1 MMLICI
7 PNGWEVEQC
16 SMSSTERRQASTDMA
31 FLGKTKRAVQQ
42 FSSPEELYLSGTLP
56 RTTAAVGS
64 LWLHQGDVIRAYAE
78 NHLDTLDLALE
89 LPTGTGKTLPGLLI
103 GEWVRR
109 KAEGPVIY
117 ATPTKQLARQVA
129 ATAKREGVP
138 VVLLLGSA
146 KYDWDRADEASVEGG
161 EAIGIATYSAVFN
174 SSPKLPEARLL
185 IFDDAHAGEQF
196 VGNEYGISIRRHDD
210 ENAYLEVLE
219 ALKPFLSGLLIQRL
233 EGGSDPGVHHQ
244 VRLLLPAVDQAALT
258 KFDAALA
265 SLPKPY
271 SYELAMIRS
280 GLAACCVYLS
290 YGGIQIRP
298 MVPPTYENHIFARAK
313 QRIYLSATLGS
324 GGELERAFGRRQILR
339 MPLPTKTPPRSGRRL
354 FVFPDLV
361 KGGDA
366 IELTK
371 RIIGLQ
377 DKALVLTQETI
388 ANTEAAAKLL
398 VSDGVPVMGR
408 DDLEQRGLESF
419 AKAPA
424 GILSLANRY
433 DGLDLPGKACRIV
446 VLGGKPDA
454 VGLQERFLSERAE
467 ANAALVERLRTRIVQ
482 GAGRCTRGPND
493 YAVVVVLG
501 SDITKYFSRP
511 ENLKALEPE
520 LQAEVEFGWQNSRGA
535 DPDDV
540 VENVEMF
547 LEHGADWREQGEPMV
562 AEFRQDAVKVEP
574 PGTDALGMA
583 AALEVE
589 AWQLAFADDWIGA
602 SEKLQE
608 AVPHVGPAAT
618 RGYRGLLL
626 YIAGVWLHLGAQD
639 ETQRSR
645 ARQLIREAALAADRG
660 TWLKEMRDL
669 PGAEEVPPVP
679 EDIVAVNQVA
689 ARLRGQF
696 NPTRINADVTEMQD
710 ALAQNE
716 ATRYERGLTTL
727 GSFLG
732 AEAFKPKGQ
741 GRCDSAWVWGV
752 AMWMTIEAKSEE
764 HGNGLLPLKDVRQA
778 NTQLDQLAADR
789 GVDHPPAGSPAIIV
803 SDKLSVDPQHAQAAN
818 QNVYLTSTGVVR
830 EIASDV
836 AVVWADLLTTAVRI
850 DSEQAQKQHVRSVMT
865 ENGCLPS
872 QVIDRLTQNRIKP
885 GD

>member
-1 MMLICI
+1 
-7 PNGWEVEQC
+7 
-16 SMSSTERRQASTDMA
+16 MA
-31 FLGKTKRAVQQ
+31 FLGKAKRAVQQ
-42 FSSPEELYLSGTLP
+42 FPSPEELYLSGTLP
-56 RTTAAVGS
+56 RTTAAVDS

-78 NHLDTLDLALE
+78 GHQDTPDLALE

-103 GEWVRR
+103 AEWVRR
-109 KAEGPVIY
+109 KTAGPVIY

-129 ATAKREGVP
+129 ATAEREGVP
-138 VVLLLGSA
+138 VAVLTGTA
-146 KYDWDRADEASVEGG
+146 KHWDPADEASVEGG
-161 EAIGIATYSAVFN
+161 EAIGLTTYSAIFN
-174 SSPKLPEARLL
+174 SSPKLPEAQLL

-196 VGNEYGISIRRHDD
+196 VGNEYGINIRRYDD
-210 ENAYLEVLE
+210 EDAYLEVLDG
-219 ALKPFLSGLLIQRL
+219 LKPFLSGLLIQRL
-233 EGGSDPGVHHQ
+233 EGEPDPGAHHQ
-244 VRLLLPAVDQAALT
+244 VRLILPAIDQAALT
-258 KFDAALA
+258 SLDAALA
-265 SLPKPY
+265 GLPKPH
-271 SYELAMIRS
+271 SYKLAMIRS

-298 MVPPTYENHIFARAK
+298 MIPPTYENHVYARAK

-324 GGELERAFGRRQILR
+324 GGELERAFGRREIVR

-366 IELTK
+366 VGLTK
-371 RIIGLQ
+371 QIIGLT
-377 DKALVLTQETI
+377 DKALVLSQETV
-388 ANTEAAAKLL
+388 ANTEAAAKALAGN
-398 VSDGVPVMGR
+398 DVPVLGR
-408 DDLEQRGLESF
+408 DDLEQQGLETF
-419 AKAPA
+419 GEAPA
-424 GILSLANRY
+424 GVLGLANRY
-433 DGLDLPGKACRIV
+433 DGLDLPGNACRIV

-467 ANAALVERLRTRIVQ
+467 ANAALAERLRTRIVQ

-501 SDITKYFSRP
+501 SDIMKYFSRP

-520 LQAEVEFGWQNSRGA
+520 LQAEVEFGWQNSKGA
-535 DPDDV
+535 DPEEV
-540 VENVEMF
+540 IENVEMF
-547 LEHGADWREQGEPMV
+547 LEHSTDWREQGEPAV

-574 PGTDALGMA
+574 PGTDALGNA

-589 AWQLAFADDWIGA
+589 AWQLAFGGDWIGA

-626 YIAGVWLHLGAQD
+626 YLAGVWLHLGAQD

-645 ARQLIREAALAADRG
+645 ARQLVREAALAANRG

-669 PGAEEVPPVP
+669 PGAEDVPLVP
-679 EDIVAVNQVA
+679 EDIAAVNQVV
-689 ARLRGQF
+689 ARLRGQLK
-696 NPTRINADVTEMQD
+696 PKQISAALIEMQED
-710 ALAQNE
+710 LAQDE

-732 AEAFKPKGQ
+732 AEACKPKGQ
-741 GRCDSAWVWGV
+741 GRCDSAWVWGT
-752 AMWMTIEAKSEE
+752 AIWMTIEAKSEE
-764 HGNGLLPLKDVRQA
+764 HGDGLLPLKDVRQA

-789 GVDHPPAGSPAIIV
+789 GMDHPPAGSPTIIV

-818 QNVYLTSTGVVR
+818 PNVYLASTGVVK
-830 EIASDV
+830 EIASDA
-836 AVVWADLLTTAVRI
+836 AVVWADLLTTAVGI
-850 DSEQAQKQHVRSVMT
+850 ASEQAQKQHVRSVMT

-872 QVIDRLTQNRIKP
+872 QVIDRLTQSRIRP